1 MAIIKECVGNPVI
14 SIRFERLK
22 LFIAVGKDLAY
33 RTMDTFCTI
42 VGFALFGKIPA
53 KSVRQGSYCVWRH
66 NTVDFFSVYFAQCVY
81 IRKLLWGNTALRCKL
96 NWKFNL
102 FGSEVNNSGCAVI
115 SCWCQR
121 NERDAVFIL
130 GRRALILNNC
140 NVQILY
146 MIRMNRTVS
155 ILIYLSNWRY
165 ALPPLQFQIL
175 DVINVNRMISILIYY
190 SLMHNCFISRCGTRW
205 LFSIYDLRFGI
216 IGLIFG

>member
-14 SIRFERLK
+14 SIRFECLK

-42 VGFALFGKIPA
+42 VGFALFSEVSA

-102 FGSEVNNSGCAVI
+102 FGSEVNNPGCAVI
-115 SCWCQR
+115 SCWRQR

-130 GRRALILNNC
+130 GTPC
-140 NVQILY
+140 
-146 MIRMNRTVS
+146 RT
-155 ILIYLSNWRY
+155 
-165 ALPPLQFQIL
+165 
-175 DVINVNRMISILIYY
+175 INMSCLKRP
-190 SLMHNCFISRCGTRW
+190 RC
-205 LFSIYDLRFGI
+205 
-216 IGLIFG
+216 